1 MKDPTTPES
10 NGAFPVEDTSE
21 LRVRA
26 SDHIKAA
33 GPEGAAELATAL
45 FEKFLSGNAPPP
57 PPPPV
62 DIKPRVN
69 NWWIRLAVGAVIT
82 SASAFAAYQVT
93 EARSVSNQDSIKR
106 HESLPSHPAAQEE
119 FRLIKVDI
127 SKIAGEVGKIEN
139 ISKGIDT
146 LKREAQTHEKTRLE
160 EKVKALERENRR
172 LERGVTR

>member
-1 MKDPTTPES
+1 MKDPTTPDS
-10 NGAFPVEDTSE
+10 NGAFPVEDTAE

-33 GPEGAAELATAL
+33 GPEGVAELATAL

-57 PPPPV
+57 PPQPPA
-62 DIKPRVN
+62 DIKPRVSQ
-69 NWWIRLAVGAVIT
+69 WWVRAAVGAVIT
-82 SASAFAAYQVT
+82 AASAFTAYQVT
-93 EARSVSNQDSIKR
+93 VAKSVSNEEAIKR
-106 HESLPSHPAAQEE
+106 HENLPSHPAAQEE

-127 SKIAGEVGKIEN
+127 SKIATEVGKIED

-172 LERGVTR
+172 LERGR